1 MEDDQTINEMRMVRE
16 KETLRPSFMSPGE
29 LLSIRTQVLRVP
41 QGRVIEQLINPST
54 GSPCTVA
61 AYCRWEKGHRPI
73 PLWVARKMRDLEEA
87 ARKYDAKRTS

>member
-1 MEDDQTINEMRMVRE
+1 MEDDQTVNEMRRVVERE
-16 KETLRPSFMSPGE
+16 NLKPEFISPGE
-29 LLSIRTQVLRVP
+29 LFSIRTQALRVT
-41 QGRVIEQLINPST
+41 QGRVVEQLINPST
-54 GSPCTVA
+54 GRPCTVA